1 MKLFI
6 DTANL
11 EEIESALER
20 GVVQGVT
27 TNPSLLSKEP
37 QADFYSH
44 IQKIA
49 NLCTELA
56 PGIPLSVEVFAEEA
70 DEMIAQAQE
79 IMKTIEYTNLNI
91 KVPIGYD
98 ELRVISELKELG
110 IPVNCTCCFT
120 ATQLQLAALA
130 GARYVSLFY
139 NRALDSQIDA
149 IEILERTRAFID
161 FNELECEIIAG
172 SIRNAYDLEDC
183 WAAGCDI
190 VTAGLPVIKKSVSHL
205 KTDESVNG
213 FLKDFAAWIK

>member
-11 EEIESALER
+11 EEIRDVLER

-49 NLCTELA
+49 DICTELA
-56 PGIPLSVEVFAEEA
+56 PGIPLSVEVFAEKP
-70 DEMIAQAQE
+70 DDMIEQAQE
-79 IMKTIEYTNLNI
+79 IMKTVEYSNLII
-91 KVPIGYD
+91 KVPVGYD
-98 ELRVISELKELG
+98 ELRVISELKALD
-110 IPVNCTCCFT
+110 IDVNCTCCFT
-120 ATQLQLAALA
+120 ATQLQLAALS

-139 NRALDSQIDA
+139 NRALDSQINA
-149 IEILERTRAFID
+149 IEILQRTRNFID
-161 FNELECEIIAG
+161 FNELDCEIIAG

-183 WAAGCDI
+183 WDAGCDI

-213 FLKDFAAWIK
+213 FLKDFATWIK